1 MTENLI
7 HTKIAIGIDIGG
19 TNTVFGLVDEKGDC
33 LADGEIRTD
42 KYEDVKDFVK
52 ELSDEINKLL
62 SDAYVPY
69 DVKGIGIGAP
79 NGNYFKGTVEFAP
92 NLRWKGTI
100 NFAELFREHFDL
112 PVILTNDANAAAI
125 GEMIYGVARGMKDF
139 VVVTLGT
146 GLGSG
151 FVSNGEMIYGHD
163 GFAGEL
169 GHTIV
174 FHDGRQCG
182 CGRKGC
188 LEQYAS
194 ATGIVKTILEML
206 ESTSE
211 DSILKNYKPEEIT
224 SKLIYEAAQQ
234 GDIVAMEA
242 FDFTG
247 RVLGFALSNTVAITS
262 PEAIILFGGLALAG
276 EFIFKPTKMYMEYYM
291 LNVFKDK
298 VKLLPSQIIGKNAAV
313 LGASA
318 LVWKKLE

>member
-1 MTENLI
+1 MDL
-7 HTKIAIGIDIGG
+7 AIGIDKGG
-19 TNTVFGLVDEKGDC
+19 TNTVFGLVDREGNC
-33 LADGEIRTD
+33 IREGSIRTD
-42 KYEDVKDFVK
+42 SHEDVKEFVK
-52 ELSDEINKLL
+52 ELSDELNKIIAGL
-62 SDAYVPY
+62 DNEF
-69 DVKGIGIGAP
+69 DIKGIGIGAP

-92 NLRWKGTI
+92 NLRWKGVI
-100 NFAELFREHFDL
+100 NFAELFKEHFNI

-125 GEMIYGVARGMKDF
+125 GEMIYGAAKGMKDF
-139 VVVTLGT
+139 VIVTLGT

-151 FVSNGEMIYGHD
+151 FVANGEMIYGHD

-194 ATGIVKTILEML
+194 ATGIVKTVLEML
-206 ESTSE
+206 ESTEE
-211 DSILKNYKPEEIT
+211 DSILKNYKPGEIT

-247 RVLGFALSNTVAITS
+247 RVLGFALANTVALTS
-262 PEAIILFGGLALAG
+262 PEAIILFGGLASA
-276 EFIFKPTKMYMEYYM
+276 EENIFKPTQMYMEYYM
-291 LNVFKDK
+291 LNIFKNK
-298 VKLLPSQIIGKNAAV
+298 VKLLPSKIVGKNAAV

-318 LVWKKLE
+318 LVWKNL

>member
-1 MTENLI
+1 MEYS
-7 HTKIAIGIDIGG
+7 IGIDIGG
-19 TNTVFGLVDEKGDC
+19 TNTVFGLVDREGNCISEGSIK
-33 LADGEIRTD
+33 TD
-42 KYEDVKDFVK
+42 KYEEVKDFVK
-52 ELSDEINKLL
+52 ELSDEINKIL
-62 SDAYVPY
+62 SELSVDN

-79 NGNYFKGTVEFAP
+79 NGNFFKGTVEFAP
-92 NLRWKGTI
+92 NLRWKGII
-100 NFAELFREHFDL
+100 NLAELFKAHFDL

-125 GEMIYGVARGMKDF
+125 GEMIYGAAKGMKDF
-139 VVVTLGT
+139 IVVTLGT

-151 FVSNGEMIYGHD
+151 FVSNGEIIYGHD

-174 FHDGRQCG
+174 FHEGRQCG

-194 ATGIVKTILEML
+194 ATGIVKTVLEML
-206 ESTSE
+206 ESTTE

-224 SKLIYEAAQQ
+224 SKLIYEAAHQN
-234 GDIVAMEA
+234 DAVALEA

-247 RVLGFALSNTVAITS
+247 RVLGFSLANAVAVTS

-276 EFIFKPTKMYMEYYM
+276 DFIFKPTKMYMEYYM
-291 LNVFKDK
+291 LNIFRNK

-318 LVWKKLE
+318 LVWKALE

>member
-1 MTENLI
+1 MDL
-7 HTKIAIGIDIGG
+7 AVGIDIGG
-19 TNTVFGLVDEKGDC
+19 TNTVFGLVDREGNC
-33 LADGEIRTD
+33 IAEGTIRTD
-42 KYEDVKDFVK
+42 AYEDVKDFVR
-52 ELSDEINKLL
+52 ELSDGINKIISGLDN
-62 SDAYVPY
+62 SFDIT
-69 DVKGIGIGAP
+69 GIGIGAP

-92 NLRWKGTI
+92 NLKWKGI
-100 NFAELFREHFDL
+100 IKFAELFKEHFDI

-125 GEMIYGVARGMKDF
+125 GEMIYGAAKGMKDF
-139 VVVTLGT
+139 VIVTLGT

-194 ATGIVKTILEML
+194 ATGIVKTVLEML
-206 ESTSE
+206 ESTEE
-211 DSILKNYKPEEIT
+211 DSILKNYKAEEIT
-224 SKLIYEAAQQ
+224 SKLIFEAAQQ

-247 RVLGFALSNTVAITS
+247 RVLGFALANTVALTS
-262 PEAIILFGGLALAG
+262 PEAIILFGGLALSG
-276 EFIFKPTKMYMEYYM
+276 EYIFKPAKMYMEYYM
-291 LNVFKDK
+291 LNIFKNK
-298 VKLLPSQIIGKNAAV
+298 VKLLPSQIVGKNAAV

-318 LVWKKLE
+318 LVWKNL

>member
-1 MTENLI
+1 MEV
-7 HTKIAIGIDIGG
+7 AIGIDIGG
-19 TNTVFGLVDEKGDC
+19 TNTVFGLVDRNGNC
-33 LADGEIRTD
+33 LTEGAIRTD
-42 KYEDVKDFVK
+42 KYEDVKDFIK
-52 ELSDEINKLL
+52 ELSDEINKIIAELNGEI
-62 SDAYVPY
+62 DI
-69 DVKGIGIGAP
+69 KGIGIGAP
-79 NGNYFKGTVEFAP
+79 NGNYFKGTVESAP
-92 NLRWKGTI
+92 NLKWKGII
-100 NFAELFREHFDL
+100 NFTELFKEHFDL

-125 GEMIYGVARGMKDF
+125 GEMVFGAAKGMKNF

-151 FVSNGEMIYGHD
+151 FVSNGEIIYGHD

-194 ATGIVKTILEML
+194 ATGIVKTVLEML
-206 ESTSE
+206 ESTTE

-247 RVLGFALSNTVAITS
+247 RVLGFSLANAVAITS

-276 EFIFKPTKMYMEYYM
+276 EYIFKPTEMYMEYYL
-291 LNVFKDK
+291 LNIFKNK
-298 VKLLPSQIIGKNAAV
+298 IKLLPSQIIGKNTAV

-318 LVWKKLE
+318 LVWKTVE